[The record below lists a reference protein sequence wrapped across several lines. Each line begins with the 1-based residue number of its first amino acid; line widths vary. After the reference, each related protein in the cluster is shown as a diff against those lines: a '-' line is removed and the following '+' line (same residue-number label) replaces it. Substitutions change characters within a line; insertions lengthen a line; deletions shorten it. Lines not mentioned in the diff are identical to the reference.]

1 MGFLDDTVV
10 SEMEYDVAVISSSR
24 ASENWLFAA
33 DVMVLRR
40 WLLMVTV
47 AEAGIGKQG
56 VQQKKA
62 ELGR

>member
-1 MGFLDDTVV
+1 MGDEDVKCQVMGFLDDTVV

-40 WLLMVTV
+40 
-47 AEAGIGKQG
+47 
-56 VQQKKA
+56 
-62 ELGR
+62 

>member
-1 MGFLDDTVV
+1 MGDEDVVMGFLDDTVV

-40 WLLMVTV
+40 
-47 AEAGIGKQG
+47 
-56 VQQKKA
+56 
-62 ELGR
+62 